1 MIQNN
6 INNHKQSAID
16 MLTKFDDSITI
27 INQYDFMNIKLKI
40 DSKSCK
46 VKSLTIRGI
55 EADYE
60 DFGYTADTSYNEFY
74 NGCYNMKFIKK
85 EYSDIVATKYK
96 LDRSDYESICN
107 MLEDNLSYG
116 RCKRCLLI

>member
-46 VKSLTIRGI
+46 VKSLTIKGMD
-55 EADYE
+55 ADYE
-60 DFGYTADTSYNEFY
+60 DFGYTAYTSYNEFY

-96 LDRSDYESICN
+96 LDRSDYERICN

-116 RCKRCLLI
+116 RCKRCMLI

>member
-1 MIQNN
+1 
-6 INNHKQSAID
+6 
-16 MLTKFDDSITI
+16 
-27 INQYDFMNIKLKI
+27 MNIKLKI

-46 VKSLTIRGI
+46 VKSLTIKGMD
-55 EADYE
+55 ADYE

-96 LDRSDYESICN
+96 LDRSDYENICN

-116 RCKRCLLI
+116 RCKRCVLI